1 MQATITHKGR
11 SESVT
16 FDILTESGEPQF
28 SVDYG
33 KPELNIYEHGEL
45 QPRFNDTRSGLENY
59 TLVAQLVGS
68 SAYDDAIKL
77 ADLIKSRTGP
87 GEELTIEV
95 SGNGLTSAYP
105 IDETV
110 VAPAAE
116 QERALELTYAPG
128 RVNVVDVQL
137 SLTRVNAVRGGANQD
152 ATTPTSDGYED
163 NTGTIVR
170 GPLKLT
176 DGANPVEMFEDIAI
190 TRTVGRPNSTIRSSP
205 RFDPNYIDHRKTAFD
220 GFDIA
225 FQLLENGP
233 NKAETIA
240 RSLIK
245 PPLGRDSLTLDFQ
258 GLFNMGQFNVIP
270 DGSQAFRVQRIA
282 GRKDVENAPTL
293 SLRRVIA

>member
-68 SAYDDAIKL
+68 SAYADAIKL

-87 GEELTIEV
+87 GEELTIQV

-105 IDETV
+105 IDETI

-152 ATTPTSDGYED
+152 ASTPTD
-163 NTGTIVR
+163 TGS

-176 DGANPVEMFEDIAI
+176 DGANPVTMSEDIAI

-282 GRKDVENAPTL
+282 GRKNVENAPTL
-293 SLRRVIA
+293 NLRRVIA